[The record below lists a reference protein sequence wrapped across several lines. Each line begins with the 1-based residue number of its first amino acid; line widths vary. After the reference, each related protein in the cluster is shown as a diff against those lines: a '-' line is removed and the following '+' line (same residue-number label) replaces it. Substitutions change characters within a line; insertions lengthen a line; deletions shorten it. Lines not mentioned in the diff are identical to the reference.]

1 MKKINSTLGVISVIL
16 FIIGVFFKLSHFAG
30 ASIILTVAGLGLLAF
45 FIVYMLIGIKP
56 LTKGIGKSVGVAGGV
71 MMCLIVAA
79 FTFKAMHWAGA
90 NILLWISQIG
100 LLVTSVLLIIDSIIE
115 KDQEKQSI
123 KTLFA
128 FTLVTLTFILFF
140 VNQMLMQAH

>member
-1 MKKINSTLGVISVIL
+1 MKKVNSTLGVISVIL
-16 FIIGVFFKLSHFAG
+16 FIIGVFMKVSHMKF

-45 FIVYMLIGIKP
+45 FIVYMLIGVKP
-56 LTKGIGKSVGVAGGV
+56 LAAGIGKSVGVAGGI

-79 FTFKAMHWAGA
+79 FTFKAMHWPGAG
-90 NILLWISQIG
+90 ILLWLSQIG
-100 LLVTSVLLIIDSIIE
+100 LLVTSVLLIIDSIVE

>member
-56 LTKGIGKSVGVAGGV
+56 LTTGIGKSAGVAGGV

>member
-1 MKKINSTLGVISVIL
+1 MKKVNSTLGVISVIL
-16 FIIGVFFKLSHFAG
+16 FIVGVFMKVSHLKF
-30 ASIILTVAGLGLLAF
+30 ASIVLSVAVLGLLAF
-45 FIVYMLIGIKP
+45 FIFYMLIGLKP
-56 LTKGIGKSVGVAGGV
+56 LTTGIGKSAGAAGGI
-71 MMCLIVAA
+71 MMCLILVA
-79 FTFKAMHWAGA
+79 FLFKTQHWPGAG
-90 NILLWISQIG
+90 ILLWLSQIG
-100 LLVTSVLLIIDSIIE
+100 LLVTSILLIIDSIVE